1 MKPTK
6 KVANPSAESE
16 RLMAEARQLRAEA
29 ATLEKELGLGSAD
42 EAGEGGGALP
52 VAAAKNN
59 ILSLA
64 AGPKWKTQIWLGPA
78 DDRPFLRTG
87 WTLREGGEADVEAGL
102 ADAGMRPGWRLVGD
116 AKEKLFESWFWIE
129 GKETGPPT
137 KFTLKTTATPEAEC
151 NILLDYEKQAKANLE
166 TCLQRIRDADAEDSK
181 ASNPLAW
188 VMKLHARTLAVDELV
203 SARQV
208 AKEYEHHAERAKGAT
223 LSLDGVTYTLGGRG
237 AVVASKGEGD
247 AGTLGSFSSWLASR

>member
-6 KVANPSAESE
+6 KVAFPAAESE

-87 WTLREGGEADVEAGL
+87 WTLREGGEADVEAAL
-102 ADAGMRPGWRLVGD
+102 AVGDDMRPGWRLVGD
-116 AKEKLFESWFWIE
+116 AKEKLFESWFW
-129 GKETGPPT
+129 
-137 KFTLKTTATPEAEC
+137 
-151 NILLDYEKQAKANLE
+151 
-166 TCLQRIRDADAEDSK
+166 
-181 ASNPLAW
+181 
-188 VMKLHARTLAVDELV
+188 
-203 SARQV
+203 
-208 AKEYEHHAERAKGAT
+208 
-223 LSLDGVTYTLGGRG
+223 
-237 AVVASKGEGD
+237 
-247 AGTLGSFSSWLASR
+247 